1 MDNHCSFHNINYTP
15 KQTKSPPNF
24 SAKNTSFQISADNIL
39 NFYSNH
45 FSLSIIQTKKKPNS
59 NNLKLYI
66 YHLTNQSYISSLGGK
81 KDIWE
86 KKKNLE
92 NLRNFTVILAYFQY
106 FPLMIYT

>member
-45 FSLSIIQTKKKPNS
+45 FSLSIIQTKKNQIQITL
-59 NNLKLYI
+59 NYTYI
-66 YHLTNQSYISSLGGK
+66 ILQINHTFHL
-81 KDIWE
+81 
-86 KKKNLE
+86 
-92 NLRNFTVILAYFQY
+92 
-106 FPLMIYT
+106 